1 MAELKRPTASDRI
14 VVLEKMVKDLAEQ
27 RDEMRRANEAAH
39 KDAKQI
45 HQQFDDLKTRLHDS
59 EMENQRLRGY
69 VQRVQEDD
77 TVREELVAVGDP
89 NGEQTMVPKRKST
102 VFFQPNPMTQLQD
115 AMGPSSYTG
124 YNRDR
129 PKPKH
134 WVNY

>member
-1 MAELKRPTASDRI
+1 MAQSRTELATDLDAALKRAVDLTDRCNE
-14 VVLEKMVKDLAEQ
+14 LSRS
-27 RDEMRRANEAAH
+27 RDAAH
-39 KDAKQI
+39 KDLEQTRK
-45 HQQFDDLKTRLHDS
+45 QFDDLKSRLYDA

-77 TVREELVAVGDP
+77 TVREELVATGDP

-102 VFFQPNPMTQLQD
+102 VFFPPHPTTNFAD
-115 AMGPSSYTG
+115 VADSSTYSG
-124 YNRDR
+124 YSRDR